1 MLIEKMIDREVPKL
15 SQNEIDK
22 KLYKTIWRREAE
34 TIDLSLFD
42 SEDQILII
50 KCKEQL
56 PITVD
61 ELESLRKICSS
72 DTKMYKKFN
81 IKTAEKN
88 VEQIKEIISTEQA
101 LLDLADNNQPVPLIK
116 KYKQNG
122 KIVEIKLL
130 VKPVLDSRSNLD
142 VVSHTK
148 MFNKLNDQEKQVLEK
163 QNTMCDLN
171 ERELKILTRINEKLE
186 GMITQTDNFI
196 FIVENTLSRQVDF
209 TDGSLP
215 DKYEDRMEFWS
226 KVDPNIKVDIYN
238 SVNAIIKD
246 NNVEFFR

>member
-1 MLIEKMIDREVPKL
+1 MIDREVPKL

-61 ELESLRKICSS
+61 ELESLRKIFSS
-72 DTKMYKKFN
+72 YTKMDKKFN
-81 IKTAEKN
+81 IKSAEKN

-148 MFNKLNDQEKQVLEK
+148 MFNKLNDQEKKVLEK
-163 QNTMCDLN
+163 QNTLGDLN

-209 TDGSLP
+209 QDGSLP

>member
-1 MLIEKMIDREVPKL
+1 MIDREVPKL

-61 ELESLRKICSS
+61 ELESLRKIFSS
-72 DTKMYKKFN
+72 YTKMDKKFN

-163 QNTMCDLN
+163 QNTLGYLN

>member
-1 MLIEKMIDREVPKL
+1 MIDREVPKL

-50 KCKEQL
+50 KCREQL

-61 ELESLRKICSS
+61 ELESLRKIFSS
-72 DTKMYKKFN
+72 YTKMDKKFN

-163 QNTMCDLN
+163 QNTLGDLN

-209 TDGSLP
+209 QDGSLP

>member
-1 MLIEKMIDREVPKL
+1 MIDREVPKL

-56 PITVD
+56 PIQDD
-61 ELESLRKICSS
+61 ELESLRKIFSS
-72 DTKMYKKFN
+72 YTKMDKKFN

-163 QNTMCDLN
+163 QNTLGDLN

-209 TDGSLP
+209 QDGSLP
-215 DKYEDRMEFWS
+215 DSYDDRMEFWS
-226 KVDPNIKVDIYN
+226 QVDPNIKVDIYN

>member
-1 MLIEKMIDREVPKL
+1 MIDREVPKL

-50 KCKEQL
+50 KCREQL

-61 ELESLRKICSS
+61 ELESLRKIFSS
-72 DTKMYKKFN
+72 YTKMDKKFN
-81 IKTAEKN
+81 IKTVEKN

-163 QNTMCDLN
+163 QNTRGDLN

-209 TDGSLP
+209 QDGSLP

-226 KVDPNIKVDIYN
+226 KVDPNIKVDLYN

>member
-1 MLIEKMIDREVPKL
+1 MIDREVPKL

-61 ELESLRKICSS
+61 ELESLRKIFSS
-72 DTKMYKKFN
+72 YTKMDKKFN

-163 QNTMCDLN
+163 QNTMGDLN

-209 TDGSLP
+209 QDGSLP

-226 KVDPNIKVDIYN
+226 KVDPNIKVDLYN

>member
-1 MLIEKMIDREVPKL
+1 MIDREVPKL

-61 ELESLRKICSS
+61 ELESLRKIFSS
-72 DTKMYKKFN
+72 YTKMDKKFN

-163 QNTMCDLN
+163 QNTLGDLN

-209 TDGSLP
+209 QDGSLP

-226 KVDPNIKVDIYN
+226 KVNSNIKVDIYN

>member
-1 MLIEKMIDREVPKL
+1 MIDREVPKL

-61 ELESLRKICSS
+61 ELESWRKIFSS
-72 DTKMYKKFN
+72 YTKMDKKFN

-148 MFNKLNDQEKQVLEK
+148 MCNKLNDQEKQVL
-163 QNTMCDLN
+163 
-171 ERELKILTRINEKLE
+171 
-186 GMITQTDNFI
+186 
-196 FIVENTLSRQVDF
+196 
-209 TDGSLP
+209 
-215 DKYEDRMEFWS
+215 
-226 KVDPNIKVDIYN
+226 
-238 SVNAIIKD
+238 
-246 NNVEFFR
+246 